1 MSELAVPRPGL
12 GVWLMAARPRTLS
25 AAVSPVLVGTA
36 IAHRTGALRP
46 VPALLAYC
54 PTAVQEVAEAHET
67 AYNALNVAPVGVGV
81 DWMAQVAPFQASA
94 KVTLVPALFR

>member
-36 IAHRTGALRP
+36 AHS
-46 VPALLAYC
+46 VS
-54 PTAVQEVAEAHET
+54 
-67 AYNALNVAPVGVGV
+67 
-81 DWMAQVAPFQASA
+81 ASG
-94 KVTLVPALFR
+94 